1 MERLQVLLKKDESL
15 SGIFK
20 DRDAVHRDGDLHRS
34 AHVWVVR
41 RDKKGKLSV
50 LLQRRSLNKDAF
62 PGCLDTSCAGHVV
75 ESETYESTAL
85 RELEEELGI
94 VPPNLPIFL
103 FDFRVRWEREF
114 HGRRFINN
122 EINRV
127 FMLETDDVDL
137 NRFQKE
143 EISGLVWQ
151 DAGEVLQALQNGDAR
166 YCINLPLFEEFIE
179 HAGLKRRRY
188 NIHIGDYSS
197 HPDAGSYAGS
207 DEWVYH
213 EIYPFYGSRSAAIAK
228 AKAYVKEFYEDTS
241 PYVASVRYWLTD
253 PYDDDTD
260 ITNEEE

>member
-1 MERLQVLLKKDESL
+1 MERLEVLLKKDESL

-41 RDKKGKLSV
+41 SDEKGKLSV

-94 VPPNLPIFL
+94 VPPNPPIFL
-103 FDFRVRWEREF
+103 FDFRVKWEREF
-114 HGRRFINN
+114 RGQKFINN
-122 EINRV
+122 EIDRV
-127 FMLETDDVDL
+127 VMLEVQDVDL
-137 NRFQKE
+137 NRFQRE
-143 EISGLVWQ
+143 EISELVWQ
-151 DAGEVLQALQNGDAR
+151 DIEEVKYALRDLDKR
-166 YCINLPLFEEFIE
+166 YCIDLPLYEEFVLFVGSKSR
-179 HAGLKRRRY
+179 HY
-188 NIHIGDYSS
+188 NIHIGDYAS

-213 EIYPFYGSRSAAIAK
+213 EIYPFYGTRAAAIAR
-228 AKAYVKEFYEDTS
+228 AKAHIARFREDKS
-241 PYVASVRYWLTD
+241 PYVASLRYWLTNPD
-253 PYDDDTD
+253 DDDTD